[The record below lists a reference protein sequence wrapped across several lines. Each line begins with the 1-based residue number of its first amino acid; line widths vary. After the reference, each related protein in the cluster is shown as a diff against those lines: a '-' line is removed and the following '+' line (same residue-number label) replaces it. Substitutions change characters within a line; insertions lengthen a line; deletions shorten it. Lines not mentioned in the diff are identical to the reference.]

1 MNHAQTAKKM
11 SDGNLCLQLNIK
23 NLLKTNPDPKLFM
36 QKVQQWIKE
45 YDVQYPLVPQQYTD
59 VLSDVMENTRRI
71 EALKNKG
78 PIRVLMN
85 PEDLYQM
92 LTKRNAADIMK
103 SHSEFL
109 YTVEF
114 FRAKFPKIPIL
125 KEAKEAGSP
134 TADEAA
140 GAGRGAAGPTAPAGV
155 GRVTAPAAAAAGGG
169 RVTAPAAA
177 AAAAAAG
184 GGGRTPP
191 SPPPDGAA
199 STKFIWGDRDDR
211 SSDVAAAPTA
221 PRSFGA
227 PPARSFGAAPTGG
240 APSFGAA
247 PTGGAPSFGAAP
259 TGGAPSFGAD
269 AGPTGSFGYG
279 FGAAAAAARVDE
291 KDIPTRPSSPD
302 SSGSA
307 EAAAP
312 PPEMTRDV
320 LAAAAAA
327 AAGARMAAAAPAA
340 APPATPAG
348 GARTAAAA
356 PAGGARTA
364 AAAPAVG
371 AKRPAVAAG
380 GGSTKKTGAELKGGR
395 PSYEAAESD
404 GDD

>member
-247 PTGGAPSFGAAP
+247 PTGGAPSFGA
-259 TGGAPSFGAD
+259 D

-356 PAGGARTA
+356 PA
-364 AAAPAVG
+364 VG

-380 GGSTKKTGAELKGGR
+380 RGSTKKTGAELKGGR